1 MRQIQTYCFQWTC
14 LEFMAPCNQSF
25 IHLKFHLCLFL
36 YQQHGDDMCSSR
48 GLLIVW
54 RCSAI
59 AHSFNILIRSCLQSC
74 FSSRLTLLKCR
85 VDYRG
90 MAESREDSRRLWQ
103 SSEQETWTM
112 NLKQSRDRGA
122 DGEKRDL
129 GGG

>member
-1 MRQIQTYCFQWTC
+1 
-14 LEFMAPCNQSF
+14 
-25 IHLKFHLCLFL
+25 
-36 YQQHGDDMCSSR
+36 MCSSR

-59 AHSFNILIRSCLQSC
+59 AHSFSILIRSCLQSC

-85 VDYRG
+85 ADYRG
-90 MAESREDSRRLWQ
+90 MAESSEDSRRLWQ
-103 SSEQETWTM
+103 STEQETWIM
-112 NLKQSRDRGA
+112 SLKQSRDRGA